1 MRLFLMEIA
10 HKTKF
15 KYIKHISEK
24 NYDIIIKYVNLLC
37 PSKRNTFYSN
47 EYPRFEFDTAYAQ

>member
-1 MRLFLMEIA
+1 MDP
-10 HKTKF
+10 KTKF

-47 EYPRFEFDTAYAQ
+47 EYPRFEFNTAYAQ